1 MAYNAL
7 SLIGDLML
15 GPLSG
20 AGQKPAFYMES
31 LNATKM
37 TLNPGKVDQITRI
50 GKGRT
55 TNGTAKNVMTKV
67 GEAATFTIE
76 NDEFNAKILAIQLR
90 GAVQKMSVAAGNVV
104 DENLIVKLDEWVPL
118 LGSHLD
124 TGAVT
129 ITDNAGTTTYDENTH
144 YVINRRIGMVKFLS
158 VAAGGP
164 ADGATVKVDYPKAL
178 HNFTRVTGSTT
189 LPSRYAVKYDG
200 VNQASGK
207 DCLLYIPQAVIAPEG
222 NLELIT
228 EAFVSGNLI
237 ITPEL
242 VPGEGA
248 AYYYDEDD

>member
-1 MAYNAL
+1 MPYNAL
-7 SLIGDLML
+7 SLIGDMSLGML
-15 GPLSG
+15 PG
-20 AGQKPAFYMES
+20 AGQKPLYYMDP
-31 LNATKM
+31 LNATKL

-67 GEAATFTIE
+67 GEAANFTVA

-90 GAVQKMSVAAGNVV
+90 GAVQKLSVASGTVA
-104 DENLIVKLDEWVPL
+104 DEDLTVKQDEWVPL
-118 LGSHLD
+118 LGAHLD
-124 TGAVT
+124 AAVT
-129 ITDNAGTTTYDENTH
+129 ITNAAGSTTYVEETH
-144 YVINRRIGMVKFLS
+144 YVMNRRMGMVKFLS
-158 VAAGGP
+158 AAAGGP
-164 ADGATVKVDYPKAL
+164 ADGATVKVDYVKAV
-178 HNFTRVTGSTT
+178 HNFTRVMGSTT

-242 VPGEGA
+242 VAGEAA